1 MLKEGNQKMRE
12 KIKRKKAK
20 EENKKPIRDTKN
32 LQWCEKKLKKKT
44 ETMSQKKD

>member
-1 MLKEGNQKMRE
+1 MKKGNKKRPKMLKEGNQKMRE

-32 LQWCEKKLKKKT
+32 L
-44 ETMSQKKD
+44 